1 MTRFY
6 CTMQRRQ
13 FDAIMRQRTPTLT
26 LNRVATKPQPG
37 DELEITVASPDRT
50 TTTTLTDILNRRP
63 GNEYQSWIVAIRPRR
78 SRRSQEEPEPRTP
91 ARAIMAMYDGKY
103 HEEQTHKHN
112 AALARTLNTAN
123 RKAALARLVFLPQRN
138 SFAPPTQNRRK
149 QQ

>member
-6 CTMQRRQ
+6 CTMQRQQ

-50 TTTTLTDILNRRP
+50 TATTLTDILNRRP
-63 GNEYQSWIVAIRPRR
+63 GNEYQSWIVSVRTRR
-78 SRRSQEEPEPRTP
+78 APEEPEPCTP
-91 ARAIMAMYDGKY
+91 AGKIMQKY
-103 HEEQTHKHN
+103 HEEQAHKHN
-112 AALARTLNTAN
+112 AELARTLNTAN
-123 RKAALARLVFLPQRN
+123 RKAALARLVFSPQRN

>member
-6 CTMQRRQ
+6 CTMQRQQ
-13 FDAIMRQRTPTLT
+13 FDAIMRQRIPTLT

-50 TTTTLTDILNRRP
+50 TATTLTDILNRRP
-63 GNEYQSWIVAIRPRR
+63 GNGYQCWIVAIRPRR
-78 SRRSQEEPEPRTP
+78 SPEEPEPRTP
-91 ARAIMAMYDGKY
+91 ARAIMAMYAGKY

-112 AALARTLNTAN
+112 AELARTLNTAN
-123 RKAALARLVFLPQRN
+123 RKAALARLVFSPQRN
-138 SFAPPTQNRRK
+138 SFAPPTQHRRK